1 VKKALRNFVLACVAG
16 FIIGM
21 FAAAYERKGPLPT
34 VSAAILVLL
43 IALVILLWRVLTL
56 LHGIAGKLGFNPART
71 QRIDKLL
78 KKLKEPIWSTS
89 KLTEAQRKELD
100 EELEE
105 ITEADWYQEPAHV
118 GQLIRVI
125 EHLQNISALL
135 AAREKPPAT
144 S

>member
-1 VKKALRNFVLACVAG
+1 
-16 FIIGM
+16 
-21 FAAAYERKGPLPT
+21 
-34 VSAAILVLL
+34 
-43 IALVILLWRVLTL
+43 
-56 LHGIAGKLGFNPART
+56 
-71 QRIDKLL
+71 
-78 KKLKEPIWSTS
+78 
-89 KLTEAQRKELD
+89 
-100 EELEE
+100 LEE